1 MELAMLFNSYVFLGA
16 FLPLILLGY
25 FGLLAL
31 HRRAALCWVVLG
43 SLVFYGYWD
52 VRFIPLICGSIAAN
66 YLLSRIIAKNHTV
79 WPLVI
84 GVAVNLGVLGF
95 FKYSLF
101 VLDVAGIA
109 ESAPDLLRKV
119 ILPLGISFWTFQQIA
134 YLVDVNRGRV
144 APAPIDAHAFSMLFF
159 PHLIAG
165 PILLYVNISRQ
176 YLRHSWPSGFLLRSF
191 QVGVLIF
198 AIGLFKKVGI
208 ADSIAPFAEPVF
220 DRAATQTVSPSDA
233 WIGAIAYSL
242 QLYFDFSGYS
252 DMAYG
257 LARMFGFRIPVNFLS
272 PYKAVSILDFWQRWH
287 RSLTAFFRSYLY
299 IPLGGNRLG
308 LERQLGNVML
318 VFLLTGLWHGAGW
331 TFIAW
336 GVGHGLLVASAHLW
350 RKMQPKWVG
359 TIPSL
364 VRLSSSRLFTLAAVL
379 LLWVLFR
386 ADSFDAAMRIYVGMA
401 LRSAEWSSVAFPNL
415 GMYWDIPLILTVV
428 GLGALLLPN
437 TFEISRMVRRWSSKR
452 QGTSPTPVVSVAG
465 PAIVGACLYVA
476 VTSLAREEATFLYY
490 NF

>member
-1 MELAMLFNSYVFLGA
+1 MLFNSYVFLGA

-287 RSLTAFFRSYLY
+287 RSL
-299 IPLGGNRLG
+299 
-308 LERQLGNVML
+308 
-318 VFLLTGLWHGAGW
+318 
-331 TFIAW
+331 
-336 GVGHGLLVASAHLW
+336 
-350 RKMQPKWVG
+350 
-359 TIPSL
+359 
-364 VRLSSSRLFTLAAVL
+364 
-379 LLWVLFR
+379 
-386 ADSFDAAMRIYVGMA
+386 
-401 LRSAEWSSVAFPNL
+401 
-415 GMYWDIPLILTVV
+415 
-428 GLGALLLPN
+428 
-437 TFEISRMVRRWSSKR
+437 
-452 QGTSPTPVVSVAG
+452 
-465 PAIVGACLYVA
+465 
-476 VTSLAREEATFLYY
+476 
-490 NF
+490 